1 MAAHVLHLL
10 FFCFPAADD
19 IKIASKSRWTCRRDQ
34 NGEEGGEPLAS
45 LIVRPGWWVIKLFYD
60 LVFHDTRPPSLHCLF
75 LHLHLLRLLTL
86 WSASTWSLS
95 SFTQRCAA
103 RRAMGAG
110 LSCQSGSG
118 RGPLSVLMTCCCCW
132 SWNRSVIC
140 VTGAMAGKSLSL
152 HYCWL
157 FICRCAWLQRT
168 RRGVARQDRAASSLD
183 DMLAACLL
191 AAFWQR
197 PCPHQAVRRRQ
208 ECQYMR
214 SQAAAKG
221 IAELKWQSQKVK
233 VQVERCCCSSDN
245 NKVVVLFIAINGG
258 THKHIHTHIH
268 RQSWNAT
275 WASYRKTLWGT

>member
-168 RRGVARQDRAASSLD
+168 RRGVARQDRAASSEQLGRH
-183 DMLAACLL
+183 AGCLL
-191 AAFWQR
+191 A
-197 PCPHQAVRRRQ
+197 
-208 ECQYMR
+208 
-214 SQAAAKG
+214 
-221 IAELKWQSQKVK
+221 
-233 VQVERCCCSSDN
+233 CSF
-245 NKVVVLFIAINGG
+245 LA
-258 THKHIHTHIH
+258 
-268 RQSWNAT
+268 
-275 WASYRKTLWGT
+275 KTLPSSGCQAPTRVSIYALAGGSKRNCGIEVTEPKSQSAGGEMLLQHWQQQSCRFVYCQ